1 MKNERLVGS
10 ILLGLLGLLAAACAS
25 QRASSPPAS
34 QPADAPAGAKTEE
47 KAKLVPVER
56 PGMTLADAL
65 RAAAVGHEGFTP
77 VAVGIDEDG
86 QGGTRYDVALLSRG
100 RVQEVSVDA
109 ATGKLSANEE
119 RTVREGHEAFAAKLE
134 ALLPAAKIDL
144 ARAVEIALARGEG
157 ARSLRALGAQMDV
170 EDDRLVY
177 SVTVLSASEAIQIA
191 IDSASGDVLRTEA
204 AADMDEDEAQEA
216 TFEMQDEGASEVDE
230 DFEEIPAGSL
240 PEGWKVES
248 TGSAAEPASWSVVAD
263 DTAPSKG
270 HALALTKT
278 NHHSSGAFNLC
289 WTDSILFQDGSIE
302 VSMKPVSGKED
313 QGGGL
318 VWRVRDQDDYYVCR
332 ANPLEGNFRVYVVED
347 GKRRQL
353 ASADVEISAGAW
365 HRIRVEQDGEHIVCS
380 LDGKQLLDANDPT
393 FPGEGGVGFW
403 TKADAVSSFDDLAVK
418 SSGPNVRMDEDGDEP
433 DDEMDGDK
441 R

>member
-10 ILLGLLGLLAAACAS
+10 ILLGLLAAACAS
-25 QRASSPPAS
+25 PRASSPPAS
-34 QPADAPAGAKTEE
+34 EPADAPTGAKTEE
-47 KAKLVPVER
+47 KAKLVPVAH

-65 RAAAVGHEGFTP
+65 RAATVGYAGFTP
-77 VAVGIDEDG
+77 VAVGIDDDG
-86 QGGTRYDVALLSRG
+86 QGATRYDVALLSRG
-100 RVQEVSVDA
+100 RVQGVSVDA
-109 ATGKLSANEE
+109 ATGKLSPSEE
-119 RTVREGHEAFAAKLE
+119 RAVREGHEAFAAKLE
-134 ALLPAAKIDL
+134 SLLPAAKIDL

-157 ARSLRALGAQMDV
+157 AQSPRALGAQMDI

-177 SVTVLSASEAIQIA
+177 SVTVLSASEPIQVT
-191 IDSASGDVLRTEA
+191 IDSASGEVLRTEA
-204 AADMDEDEAQEA
+204 AEEMDEDEAQEA
-216 TFEMQDEGASEVDE
+216 TFEMQGGAAPEVDE
-230 DFEEIPAGSL
+230 DFEEVPAGQL
-240 PEGWKVES
+240 PEGWKVET

-270 HALALTKT
+270 HALALTRT

-302 VSMKPVSGKED
+302 VSMKPVSGEED

-318 VWRVRDQDDYYVCR
+318 VWRVKDQDDYYVCR
-332 ANPLEGNFRVYVVED
+332 ANPLEGNFRVYVVES

-353 ASADVEISAGAW
+353 ASADVEISSGEW
-365 HRIRVEQDGEHIVCS
+365 HQIRVDQEGEHIVCS
-380 LDGKQLLDANDPT
+380 LDGKQLLEADDPT

-403 TKADAVSSFDDLAVK
+403 TKADAVSMFDDLAVVF
-418 SSGPNVRMDEDGDEP
+418 SNPSPGMDEDGDER